1 MITCFDIAVVGGGPA
16 GAAAAAMLARG
27 GLRVVLFEQKLFPR
41 QKVCGEFVSTGARPV
56 LKRLEILQAFDAMA
70 GPPLRRMVA
79 FPAAGHAL
87 ECGLPADGGGN
98 FPRALSRDR
107 FDQLILT
114 AARDSG
120 VEVIQPAHVEG
131 IQRAKD
137 HGLSLTL
144 HNATQYHAKVIV
156 VADGKPVGQQP
167 PIAVPAAELRRDRD
181 DSGRPPPSG
190 FLGFKAHFS
199 NCDLPDDV
207 TVIAGAGGIYAGLL
221 RTSDAIEPC
230 DAPGGAPTKT
240 YNVAFAAHQSL
251 LERFRGA
258 DDLLNY
264 LLAENRGLWRIMRR
278 GIRKG
283 KWYSCGPMRPGVR
296 RLYHE
301 GCFHAGNSAG
311 EVHALIGEGM
321 TLALRSAR
329 LLADQLI
336 TGVARG
342 LTPAAIGPMYEQAW
356 HQEFTSRLDA
366 GNLFSN
372 LLMRPILGSLAAD
385 ALNTFP
391 EILNAAVGYSGKS
404 ANRVA

>member
-1 MITCFDIAVVGGGPA
+1 MITNFDIAVVGGGPA

-27 GLRVVLFEQKLFPR
+27 GLSVVLFEQKLFPR

-56 LKRLEILQAFDAMA
+56 LKRLGILQAFDAIA
-70 GPPLRRMVA
+70 GPPLQRMVA

-87 ECGLPADGGGN
+87 ECALPADGGGN
-98 FPRALSRDR
+98 FARALSRDR

-120 VEVIQPAHVEG
+120 VQIIQPAHVEG

-137 HGLSLTL
+137 HGFSLTL
-144 HNATQYHAKVIV
+144 HHASEFHAKVII
-156 VADGKPVGQQP
+156 VADGKPIGQQP
-167 PIAVPAAELRRDRD
+167 RMAPPIAEVTGAVK
-181 DSGRPPPSG
+181 DSRPSASSG

-199 NCDLPDDV
+199 NCDMPDDV
-207 TVIAGAGGIYAGLL
+207 TVIAGAGKIYAGLL
-221 RTSDAIEPC
+221 RTSDAIEPS
-230 DAPGGAPTKT
+230 GAPAKT
-240 YNVAFAAHQSL
+240 YNLAFAAHQSL
-251 LERFRGA
+251 LEHFRGA
-258 DDLLNY
+258 DDMLNY
-264 LLAENRGLWRIMRR
+264 LLAENRGLWRIMRH
-278 GIRKG
+278 GIRRD

-296 RLYHE
+296 RLYHD

-329 LLADQLI
+329 LLAEKLI
-336 TGVARG
+336 TGRADG
-342 LTPAAIGPMYEQAW
+342 LSLGAIGQSYEQAW
-356 HQEFTSRLDA
+356 YREFTSRLDA

-372 LLMRPILGSLAAD
+372 LLMRPILGSLTAD

-391 EILNAAVGYSGKS
+391 EILYAAVGFSGKS
-404 ANRVA
+404 ATRVV